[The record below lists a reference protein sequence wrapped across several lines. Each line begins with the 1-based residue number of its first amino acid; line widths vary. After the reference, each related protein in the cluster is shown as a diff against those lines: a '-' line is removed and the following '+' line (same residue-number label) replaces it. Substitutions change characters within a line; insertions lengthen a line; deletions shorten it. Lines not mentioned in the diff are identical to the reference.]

1 MLKLKYCLT
10 IALFFAIVL
19 SSATDDF
26 NTRESAATDSIPVI
40 ITELIDGTP
49 FNADTLKGKM
59 VVFNF
64 WASYHA
70 TSRMNNYLL
79 VELANTYKNRSFYNA
94 NGLEVVSISFDR
106 FRSPL
111 KRAID
116 IDGTESFYHICDYQG
131 NESSLAKSFDI
142 SNPINILVDGEGKI
156 IARGFELNEIEST
169 LKLLAQN

>member
-26 NTRESAATDSIPVI
+26 NAKESGLIDSVPGI

-49 FNADTLKGKM
+49 FNADSLKGKM

-70 TSRMNNYLL
+70 TSRMNNYQL
-79 VELANTYKNRSFYNA
+79 VELANTYKNESFYNA

-106 FRSPL
+106 FKSPL
-111 KRAID
+111 KRAIE
-116 IDGTESFYHICDYQG
+116 IDGTGSFYHICDYQG
-131 NESSLAKSFDI
+131 DHSSLAKSFDI
-142 SNPINILVDGEGKI
+142 SKPVNILVDGNGKI
-156 IARGFELNEIEST
+156 VARGFELNEIEST
-169 LKLLAQN
+169 LKLLAKN